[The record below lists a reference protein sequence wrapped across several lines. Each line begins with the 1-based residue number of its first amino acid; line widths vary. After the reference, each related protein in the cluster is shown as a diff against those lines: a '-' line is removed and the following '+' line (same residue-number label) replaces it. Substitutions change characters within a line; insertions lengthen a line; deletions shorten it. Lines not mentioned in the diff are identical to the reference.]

1 MVFYHVYCTNENFF
15 VSDAEFLT
23 VDKLDLSDFESN
35 VKTMITPEEV

>member
-1 MVFYHVYCTNENFF
+1 MFIAPMKTFF